1 MSERKTSCYLLI
13 LFIVSEFANSSIR
26 CAAAAAADVL
36 NPMMIIMLLSNIPQR
51 QRRSR
56 GAREDIGIFPIAL
69 CGFRC
74 CCCWRA
80 WWWVVGRCPRY
91 SQGNKSKWQI
101 RSVPDTHF
109 TANNKSWVLGGCF
122 TPTIWM
128 RVNRNCPISFQD
140 GEVCE
145 FLRIF

>member
-56 GAREDIGIFPIAL
+56 GHWNFPNRIVWIPL
-69 CGFRC
+69 LLLLTGV
-74 CCCWRA
+74 
-80 WWWVVGRCPRY
+80 VVG
-91 SQGNKSKWQI
+91 
-101 RSVPDTHF
+101 
-109 TANNKSWVLGGCF
+109 GG
-122 TPTIWM
+122 
-128 RVNRNCPISFQD
+128 
-140 GEVCE
+140 
-145 FLRIF
+145 